1 VLPLPVALPSQAIFL
16 MSYPVSLRP
25 ARTSDLSQIREIYAE
40 SVLNGVA
47 TYEIVVPSLNEMTDR
62 FATITAS
69 GYPYL
74 VATAQDAVLGYAY
87 ASAFRT
93 RAAYRFMVEDSIYL
107 APQSRGMGVGR
118 LMLDRLVA
126 DCTLLGFRQMVAVIG
141 GAHPASI
148 GVHRAAGFRHI
159 GTMQGSGY
167 KFGRWLDTVL
177 MQLTLGE
184 GAETAPQSGQ
194 YPDTLYGG

>member
-1 VLPLPVALPSQAIFL
+1 
-16 MSYPVSLRP
+16 MSDSVSLRP

-47 TYEIVVPSLNEMTDR
+47 TYEIAVPSLNEMTDR
-62 FATITAS
+62 FAAITAN

-74 VATAQDAVLGYAY
+74 VAATQDTVAGYAY

-107 APQSRGMGVGR
+107 SPQSRGMGVGR
-118 LMLDRLVA
+118 LLLDRLVA
-126 DCTLLGFRQMVAVIG
+126 ECTLLGFRQMVAVIG
-141 GAHPASI
+141 GAQPASI
-148 GVHRAAGFRHI
+148 GVHHAAGFRHI

-177 MQLTLGE
+177 MQLALGE
-184 GAETAPQSGQ
+184 GSDATPQSGE
-194 YPDTLYGG
+194 YPDTLYGD